1 MIKSMTAYGRA
12 SVSAV
17 QGQFVIEIHSVNRK
31 MLDMSLYLPKDLL
44 RFDIEIRKWLSQY
57 LERGQITLRLTLQS
71 EGGSNKL
78 FSNYSIQLKALKE
91 GWDKLA
97 RELGY
102 DPEKTVDLSFLV
114 SQLQGLP
121 SFESK
126 EDEETLKASLKAAV
140 EAALQELMEMK
151 ETGGKTLA
159 LDIQKRLKI
168 IEENI
173 AAIELKKEVPLI
185 HYRKKLN
192 DRLKEVGHLHAEAEE
207 RIIREVAL
215 LAEKMD
221 VTEEIVRLR
230 THIEQFRQ
238 HLSLHEKAVGRTLD
252 FLTQEMHR
260 EINTLGSKSADSEI
274 SLYVVKIK
282 SELDKIREQVQN
294 IE

>member
-17 QGQFVIEIHSVNRK
+17 QWRFVIEIHSVNRK

-78 FSNYSIQLKALKE
+78 FSNYSIQLKTLKE
-91 GWDKLA
+91 GWNKVA
-97 RELGY
+97 SELGY
-102 DPEKTVDLSFLV
+102 DPEKMIDLSFLV
-114 SQLQGLP
+114 SQLQMLP

-140 EAALQELMEMK
+140 EVALQELMVMK
-151 ETGGKTLA
+151 ETEGKTLA
-159 LDIQKRLKI
+159 LDIQKRLKL

-173 AAIELKKEVPLI
+173 AAIELKKEFPLI
-185 HYRKKLN
+185 HYRKKLI

-221 VTEEIVRLR
+221 VTEELVRLR